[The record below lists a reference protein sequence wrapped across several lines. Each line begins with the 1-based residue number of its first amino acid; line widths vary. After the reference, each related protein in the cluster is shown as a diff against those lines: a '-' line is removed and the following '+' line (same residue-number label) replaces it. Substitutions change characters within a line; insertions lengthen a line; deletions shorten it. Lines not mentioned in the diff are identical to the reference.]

1 MKLFFS
7 WRTSSGANQRCFQP
21 DKDQNKLVGRDQK
34 LPKGA
39 AIPIPEASKSTLDPL
54 LISRGGR
61 EQQITLLVQED
72 YGSKVAA
79 SNFSLCARSRAG
91 FVVLHPNTG
100 RLQGV
105 GGGAVAAAVICSPPW
120 RSRELLEKNIK
131 NACIATSEGK
141 NKTFLLRLLQQS
153 GLD

>member
-1 MKLFFS
+1 MAGVGFDEAFS
-7 WRTSSGANQRCFQP
+7 WRTSSGSNHLCFQP
-21 DKDQNKLVGRDQK
+21 DKDQNKLVGPDQK

-79 SNFSLCARSRAG
+79 SNFSLGARSRAG

-100 RLQGV
+100 RLQRV
-105 GGGAVAAAVICSPPW
+105 GGSGGVQWSWSCCSYLLLTKAFQGA
-120 RSRELLEKNIK
+120 SREEY
-131 NACIATSEGK
+131 
-141 NKTFLLRLLQQS
+141 
-153 GLD
+153 